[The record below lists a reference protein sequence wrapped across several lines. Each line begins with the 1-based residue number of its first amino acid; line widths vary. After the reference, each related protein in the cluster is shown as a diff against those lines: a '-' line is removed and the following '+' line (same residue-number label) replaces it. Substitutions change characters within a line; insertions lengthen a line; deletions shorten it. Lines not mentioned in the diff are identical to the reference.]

1 MINLITG
8 RGRLSRLAYLFSVLG
23 LGIALVIAHRLVLD
37 LTSFTEAARVLN
49 PLWQG
54 DLQVYGKAVDVAVH
68 NSDQH
73 VVRYSALAATL
84 VAALLVFVS
93 LSFRRLQD
101 MGRPGYYAC
110 IALVPF
116 VGAQAL
122 FAVLIF
128 LPGDPH
134 ENRYGA
140 RPNTRRAG
148 DVERDLIQSQPGHA

>member
-1 MINLITG
+1 MVNLFTG

-23 LGIALVIAHRLVLD
+23 LGIALVVAHRLVLD
-37 LTSFTEAARVLN
+37 FSSFTEGVLVLN

-54 DLQVYGKAVDVAVH
+54 DLEVYGKAVDRAVH
-68 NSDQH
+68 RSDH
-73 VVRYSALAATL
+73 HALRYSALGIAL
-84 VAALLVFVS
+84 IGALLVFGS
-93 LSFRRLQD
+93 LSSRRLQD

-128 LPGDPH
+128 LPGDLH
-134 ENRYGA
+134 ENRYGV
-140 RPNTRRAG
+140 RPNAKAED
-148 DVERDLIQSQPGHA
+148 DVEPSLTARQPSPV